1 MEATRGNSVTRT
13 WQQLESAIRS
23 IASAK
28 FGAPSKSETVA
39 GVKCDC
45 VVRPAEDRAYFVEI
59 TKENT
64 LSKLRTDL
72 AKFELIR
79 HECFRQNIYG
89 AFYFVTEHAPPP
101 SIIDAGRQAKVHV
114 VCASDFIN
122 LCTSRNSYINQRAEG
137 KFGSAIDLYTGEPDP
152 NRYVTVSY
160 HTEDGTQYGAS
171 DIAAQMLQGKSFVLV
186 GAYGTGKSRLIKE
199 AFDLISKSTD
209 GADILPIAINLRE
222 NWGLKR
228 AEEIVQRHL
237 VDLGLQGSSDDV
249 MRVAFTSQTI
259 FLIDGFDEISAQSW
273 SDDPSKL
280 ADTRALSLVGV
291 KDLISKT
298 RGGVLVTGRDHYFND
313 DLEMINCLGIGSK
326 SPTVLRCNDEL
337 DEKNFRHLCGWTTN
351 TTIPSWLPKKPL
363 IATIIRDLGQAGEAM
378 LSTGEGQADF
388 WDVLIDT
395 FCEREAKIHPI
406 LDPNVIRDLY
416 TKIGRIARCAPTPL
430 GPLPIKSINAAFEE
444 TTGKTASDES
454 AIILQRLPGLG
465 RHPSSASDRQFA
477 DSYILDGLKAEDVLN
492 IFNASG
498 GKELDETWGHP
509 IENFG
514 AFYLATKIEA
524 SSSMKAAAAFAAR
537 NISRSNKVLISDI
550 ISAIMTSGAL
560 IDMGGLRL
568 QGGSFHT
575 VNFGDSNLYDFTF
588 YSCHFEAVDL
598 SDATPTKINVQDSTI
613 QYLAG
618 SSDEG
623 GLPPW
628 ITSCVVD
635 GYQKVDTLAAIK
647 KADLGIAQTFL
658 LSSLRKLFLQPGAGR
673 RESSMYK
680 GYADSKTKWICE
692 KVIDLLVKERICSR
706 HRGTTETLFLPDR
719 SLTDRA
725 KRILSEMTLSTDNL
739 WLQVDRLNSKA

>member
-1 MEATRGNSVTRT
+1 MTKT
-13 WQQLESAIRS
+13 WQQLELAIRS

-28 FGAPSKSETVA
+28 FGAPSKSETVG

-45 VVRPAEDRAYFVEI
+45 VIRPAADRAYFVEI
-59 TKENT
+59 TKEKT

-79 HECFRQNIYG
+79 NECFRQNIYG
-89 AFYFVTEHAPPP
+89 TFYFVTEGTPPP
-101 SIIDAGRQAKVHV
+101 AIINAGRDANVNV
-114 VCASDFIN
+114 VSASDFIN
-122 LCTSRNSYINQRAEG
+122 ICTSRNSYINLRGKG
-137 KFGSAIDLYTGEPDP
+137 KFGSAIDLYTGQPDP
-152 NRYVTVSY
+152 NNYVTVSY
-160 HTEDGTQYGAS
+160 HTEDGSQYNAS
-171 DIAAQMLQGKSFVLV
+171 EIAEQMLQGKSFVLV

-199 AFDLISKSTD
+199 AFDLISNSPD
-209 GADILPIAINLRE
+209 SAAVLPIAVNLRE

-237 VDLGLQGSSDDV
+237 VDLGLQSSSDDV
-249 MRVAFTSQTI
+249 MRVAFTNQSI

-280 ADTRALSLVGV
+280 ANTRALSLVGV
-291 KDLISKT
+291 KDLIGKA

-313 DLEMINCLGIGSK
+313 DLEMINCLGIGPK
-326 SPTVLRCNDEL
+326 SPTILRCNEEL
-337 DEKNFRHLCGWTTN
+337 DESNFRNLCGWTTKA
-351 TTIPSWLPKKPL
+351 ILPSWLPKKPL
-363 IATIIRDLGQAGEAM
+363 IATIIRDLGKAGEAM

-406 LDPNVIRDLY
+406 LDSNVIRDLY
-416 TKIGRIARCAPTPL
+416 TRIGRIARCAPTPL
-430 GPLPIKSINAAFEE
+430 GPLPIKSINSAFEE

-498 GKELDETWGHP
+498 GKELDETWKHP

-524 SSSMKAAAAFAAR
+524 SSSIKAASSFASR
-537 NISRSNKVLISDI
+537 HISRANKVLISDI
-550 ISAIMTSGAL
+550 ISAIMTSGYPVE
-560 IDMGGLRL
+560 MGGLRL
-568 QGGSFHT
+568 QGGSFYT
-575 VNFGDSNLYDFTF
+575 VNFAESNLSDITF
-588 YSCHFEAVDL
+588 YSCHFESIDL
-598 SDATPTKINVQDSTI
+598 SEATPNKVTIRDSTI

-618 SSDEG
+618 SSDEA
-623 GLPPW
+623 GLPAW
-628 ITSCVVD
+628 VDSCLVD

-647 KADLGIAQTFL
+647 KADLGVAQTFL

-692 KVIDLLVKERICSR
+692 KVIDILVKEKICSR

-725 KRILSEMTLSTDNL
+725 KRILSEMTRSTDTL